1 MAFVDMDL
9 DELIDYKPARSEP
22 ADFDAFWAGTLA
34 EARKHPIDAVFEPE
48 NTSLT
53 TVVVE
58 DVTFRGYGGQPIKG
72 WFLRPA
78 AASGPLPAIVEFIGY
93 NGGRGLP
100 FERLTWASAGYAHF
114 IMDTRGQGGVWAV
127 GDTPDIF
134 EDGGGPAYPG
144 VMTRGVFAPETYYYR
159 RLYTD
164 AVRAVEAARAHPYVD
179 PARVV
184 VYGGSQGG
192 GLSIAVAGLVDDIA
206 GLITDVPFLQQFR
219 RATEITDEFPY
230 KEIADFCKIHRDK
243 VERIFRTLSYFDGLN
258 FAARSKAPSL
268 YSVALMDDV
277 CPPSTVYASYNHYA
291 GPKEMVVY
299 PYNGHEGGQA
309 HHVPVALAFAA
320 GVTK

>member
-1 MAFVDMDL
+1 VAFVDKDL
-9 DELIDYKPARSEP
+9 DELVGYRPARVEP

-34 EARKHPIDAVFEPE
+34 EARTHPLDAVFE
-48 NTSLT
+48 LKDAGLA

-78 AASGPLPAIVEFIGY
+78 TASGPLPTIVEFIGY

-100 FERLTWASAGYAHF
+100 FERLMWASAGYAHF
-114 IMDTRGQGGVWAV
+114 IMDTRGQGGVWTV
-127 GDTPDIF
+127 GDTPDVF

-144 VMTRGVFAPETYYYR
+144 VMTRGVLAPETYYYR

-164 AVRAVEAARAHPYVD
+164 AVRAVEAARAHPYAD
-179 PARVV
+179 PARIVI
-184 VYGGSQGG
+184 YGASQGG

-206 GLITDVPFLQQFR
+206 GLITEVPFLQHFR
-219 RATEITDEFPY
+219 HATEITDEFPY

-243 VERIFRTLSYFDGLN
+243 VERIFGTLSYFDGLN
-258 FAARSKAPSL
+258 FAVRSNTPSL
-268 YSVALMDDV
+268 YSVALMDEV

-309 HHVPVALAFAA
+309 HHMPLALAFAA
-320 GVTK
+320 DVTK